1 MAAAESPPDHVRLV
15 LVSHSSQLAASA
27 AALAAAMAPE
37 VLVLPAGG
45 VGEDP
50 AVLGTDAKRV
60 AESIQRAWSPAGV
73 VVLMDL
79 GSAVLSAEL
88 ALELL
93 PEGRRQGVRLS
104 SAPLVE
110 GAVAAAVAAQ
120 GGADVTQVVRE
131 AEAGL
136 AGKRSQ
142 LGDAP
147 TTPQTGPRGE
157 ENAGWR
163 GLTVRVDLP
172 MGLHARPAARVVQQ
186 LAGLDAEVRATNVT
200 TGEGPVS
207 ARSLNALATLQ
218 VAPSQLLL
226 FEARGADAEQV
237 LGRLGELAG
246 RAFDDLEEAAPA
258 APTEVAGTP
267 LAPGVLVGLPASPG
281 AAVGEVVHL
290 VQAELVVHDRLPGP
304 PQREL
309 GSLEGALGAVR
320 EELRELRERTAG
332 RSGNYAAAILDADL
346 LFLDDP
352 ELSGRAREAISA
364 GGVTAEAAW
373 QAAAEAARASWE
385 RVADARLRLRAA
397 DLDGVARRV
406 LAHLLGSPEVV
417 PTGTGVL
424 VAEDL
429 TPADTAQLDP
439 ASVLGIATAAGGPTS
454 HSAILARTL
463 GIPAVVGVGKGLLE
477 LPAGRTVL
485 LDGDRGVVRLDP
497 TEEEREAVGKEAAR
511 RAEAS
516 RAASKKASRPAR
528 TRDGTAVEVAANI
541 GSVADARAAVLAGA
555 DGVGL
560 LRTEFLFQDRPV
572 LPDEEAQFREYSE
585 IAVALQGRPLTI
597 RTLDVGADK
606 PLASLPRDPEPNPA
620 LGVRGL
626 RLGLARRDLLR
637 TQLAAV
643 ARVAAE
649 HRVRVM
655 FPMVATVGEVR
666 SARELLAALPAPD
679 QRPGVPRLELGI
691 MVEVPA
697 AALAADRLAE
707 LVDFLSIGTND
718 LSQYTMAAD
727 RGNGGL
733 RGLADPLHPAVL
745 RLIQL
750 TAAAATGARWAG
762 VCGELAG
769 DPLATELLIGLGVRE
784 LSAAPR
790 LVPGVKE
797 AVRACT
803 LARARRLAERALQ
816 LPDADAV
823 RELLKE
829 PRR

>member
-1 MAAAESPPDHVRLV
+1 MAAAESPRDHVRLV
-15 LVSHSSQLAASA
+15 LVSHSSHLAASA

-37 VLVLPAGG
+37 VQVLPAGG
-45 VGEDP
+45 VGDDP

-60 AESIQRAWSPAGV
+60 AESIGRAWSPAGV

-88 ALELL
+88 ALDLL
-93 PEGRRQGVRLS
+93 PEDRRQGVRLS

-120 GGADVTQVVRE
+120 GGADVAQVVRE

-136 AGKRSQ
+136 AGKRAQ
-142 LGDAP
+142 LGEGSP
-147 TTPQTGPRGE
+147 TPQTVPGAE
-157 ENAGWR
+157 EGVGWR
-163 GLTVRVDLP
+163 ELTVRVDIP

-186 LAGLDAEVRATNVT
+186 LAGLEAEVRATNVT
-200 TGEGPVS
+200 SGEGPVS

-218 VAPSQLLL
+218 VGPAQLLL
-226 FEARGADAEQV
+226 FEARGADAGEA
-237 LGRLGELAG
+237 LGRIARLAD
-246 RAFDDLEEAAPA
+246 RAFDDLEETAPAPPTAAAPA
-258 APTEVAGTP
+258 PPAA
-267 LAPGVLVGLPASPG
+267 GVLVGLPASPG
-281 AAVGEVVHL
+281 SAVGEVVHL
-290 VQAELVVHDRLPGP
+290 EQAELVVTDRVPGP
-304 PQREL
+304 PEREL

-320 EELRELRERTAG
+320 EELRELRDRTAR

-352 ELSGRAREAISA
+352 ELAGRAREAISA

-373 QAAAEAARASWE
+373 QAAARAARASWE
-385 RVADARLRLRAA
+385 RVADPRLRLRAA
-397 DLDGVARRV
+397 DLDGVATRV
-406 LAHLLGSPEVV
+406 LAHLLGSPEVR
-417 PTGTGVL
+417 PTGSGVL
-424 VAEDL
+424 VAEEL
-429 TPADTAQLDP
+429 NPADTAQLDP

-477 LPAGRTVL
+477 IPAGRTVL

-497 TEEEREAVGKEAAR
+497 TEEERDAVRQGAAR
-511 RAEAS
+511 RAEAA
-516 RAASKKASRPAR
+516 RAASQDASRPAR
-528 TRDGTAVEVAANI
+528 TGDGVAVEVAANI
-541 GSVADARAAVLAGA
+541 GSVEDARASVLAGA

-585 IAVALQGRPLTI
+585 IAEALQGRPLTI

-606 PLASLPRDPEPNPA
+606 PLPSLPRDPEPNPA

-626 RLGLARRDLLR
+626 RLGLARRDLLL

-666 SARELLAALPAPD
+666 SARELLASLPSPERRA
-679 QRPGVPRLELGI
+679 GVPPLEVGI

-797 AVRACT
+797 AVRAAT
-803 LARARRLAERALQ
+803 LTRARGLAERALQ
-816 LPDADAV
+816 LPDAAAV
-823 RELLKE
+823 RELLAA

>member
-1 MAAAESPPDHVRLV
+1 MAVAEAPPARVRLV

-27 AALAAAMAPE
+27 AHLAAAMAPE
-37 VLVLPAGG
+37 VLVVPAGG

-88 ALELL
+88 ALDLL
-93 PEGRRQGVRLS
+93 PEGLRQVVHLS

-120 GGADVTQVVRE
+120 GGADVAQVVRE

-142 LGDAP
+142 LGDRSAIP
-147 TTPQTGPRGE
+147 LPERRAEDSG
-157 ENAGWR
+157 GWR
-163 GLTVRVDLP
+163 VLSVRVDLP
-172 MGLHARPAARVVQQ
+172 IGLHARPAARVVQQ
-186 LAGLDAEVRATNVT
+186 LAGLAAEVRATNAT

-218 VAPSQLLL
+218 VGPSQLLL
-226 FEARGADAEQV
+226 FEARGADAGEA
-237 LGRLGELAG
+237 LRRLGELAG
-246 RAFDDLEEAAPA
+246 RAFDDLEEAAAAPA
-258 APTEVAGTP
+258 AAPGAPPTE
-267 LAPGVLVGLPASPG
+267 GVLVGLAASPG
-281 AAVGEVVHL
+281 AAVGEVVRL
-290 VQAELVVHDRLPGP
+290 EQAELVIHDRVPGP
-304 PQREL
+304 REREL
-309 GSLEGALGAVR
+309 SSLEGALGAVR
-320 EELRELRERTAG
+320 GELGELRERTAR

-352 ELSGRAREAISA
+352 ELAGRAREAISA

-373 QAAAEAARASWE
+373 QTATSAARASWE
-385 RVADARLRLRAA
+385 RVADPRLRLRAA
-397 DLDGVARRV
+397 DLEGVARRV
-406 LAHLLGSPEVV
+406 LAHLVGSPEVR

-429 TPADTAQLDP
+429 NPADTAQLDP
-439 ASVLGIATAAGGPTS
+439 VSVLGIATAAGGPTS
-454 HSAILARTL
+454 HSAVLARSL
-463 GIPAVVGVGKGLLE
+463 GIPAVVGVGPGLLE
-477 LPAGRTVL
+477 LTSGRRVL
-485 LDGDRGVVRLDP
+485 LDGDQGLVRLDP
-497 TEEEREAVGKEAAR
+497 TEEEEAAVRSKAAR
-511 RAEAS
+511 RARAARSAS
-516 RAASKKASRPAR
+516 RAASRAAL
-528 TRDGTAVEVAANI
+528 TRDGVTVEVAANI

-560 LRTEFLFQDRPV
+560 LRTEFLFQDQPV
-572 LPDEEAQFREYSE
+572 LPDEEAQFRQYAE
-585 IAVALQGRPLTI
+585 IAEALQGRPLTI

-606 PLASLPRDPEPNPA
+606 PLPSLPRDPEPNPA

-626 RLGLARRDLLR
+626 RLGLALEDLLT

-643 ARVAAE
+643 TRVASG

-655 FPMVATVGEVR
+655 FPMVATVGEVLR
-666 SARELLAALPAPD
+666 ARELLRALPAPAR
-679 QRPGVPRLELGI
+679 RPGVPPMEVGI

-707 LVDFLSIGTND
+707 LVDFMSIGTND

-750 TAAAATGARWAG
+750 TAAAATGQRWAG

-769 DPLATELLIGLGVRE
+769 DPLATELLIGLGVTE

-797 AVRACT
+797 AVRATT
-803 LARARRLAERALQ
+803 LARARRLARRALQ
-816 LPDADAV
+816 LPDAEAV
-823 RELLKE
+823 RQLLE
-829 PRR
+829 QPRH

>member
-1 MAAAESPPDHVRLV
+1 MAVVEAPPDRVRLV

-27 AALAAAMAPE
+27 ASLAAAMAPE
-37 VLVLPAGG
+37 VLVVPAGG

-79 GSAVLSAEL
+79 GSAVLSAEM
-88 ALELL
+88 ALDLL
-93 PEGRRQGVRLS
+93 PEGLRQVVHLS

-120 GGADVTQVVRE
+120 GGADLAQVVRE

-136 AGKRSQ
+136 SGKRSQ
-142 LGDAP
+142 LGDWSS
-147 TTPQTGPRGE
+147 TPPPEPRAEDG
-157 ENAGWR
+157 AGWR
-163 GLTVRVDLP
+163 ELSVRVDLP
-172 MGLHARPAARVVQQ
+172 MGLHARPAARVVQH
-186 LAGLDAEVRATNVT
+186 LAGLAAEVRATNAT

-218 VAPSQLLL
+218 VGPSQLLL
-226 FEARGADAEQV
+226 FEARGADALEA
-237 LGRLGELAG
+237 LSRLSELAG
-246 RAFDDLEEAAPA
+246 RAFDDPEEAAAPAPA
-258 APTEVAGTP
+258 AATG
-267 LAPGVLVGLPASPG
+267 APPADGVLVGLAASPG
-281 AAVGEVVHL
+281 AAVGEVMYL
-290 VQAELVVHDRLPGP
+290 AQPELVVHDRVPGP
-304 PQREL
+304 PGREL
-309 GSLEGALGAVR
+309 SSLEGALEAVR
-320 EELRELRERTAG
+320 GELRELRERTAR
-332 RSGNYAAAILDADL
+332 RSGTYAAAILDADL

-352 ELSGRAREAISA
+352 ELAGRAREAIAA
-364 GGVTAEAAW
+364 GGVTAEGAW
-373 QAAAEAARASWE
+373 QTAALAARASWE
-385 RVADARLRLRAA
+385 RVVDPGLRLRAA

-406 LAHLLGSPEVV
+406 LACLVGSPQVR
-417 PTGTGVL
+417 PTGRGVL

-429 TPADTAQLDP
+429 NPADTAQLDP
-439 ASVLGIATAAGGPTS
+439 ASILGIATAAGGPTS
-454 HSAILARTL
+454 HSAILARSL
-463 GIPAVVGVGKGLLE
+463 GIPAVVGVGPELLE
-477 LPAGRTVL
+477 LPAGRMVL
-485 LDGDRGVVRLDP
+485 LDGDQGLVRLDP
-497 TEEEREAVGKEAAR
+497 TEEEEAAVRREAAR
-511 RAEAS
+511 RAEAARS
-516 RAASKKASRPAR
+516 ATRAASRPAR
-528 TRDGTAVEVAANI
+528 TRDGLTVEVAANI

-560 LRTEFLFQDRPV
+560 LRTEFLFQDQPL
-572 LPDEEAQFREYSE
+572 LPGEEAQFHQYAD
-585 IAVALQGRPLTI
+585 IAEALQGRPLTI

-606 PLASLPRDPEPNPA
+606 PLPSLPREPEPNPA

-626 RLGLARRDLLR
+626 RLGLAQLDLLT

-643 ARVAAE
+643 TRVAAE

-666 SARELLAALPAPD
+666 SARELLGALPAPE
-679 QRPGVPRLELGI
+679 RRAGVPPMEVGI

-707 LVDFLSIGTND
+707 LVDFMSIGTND

-750 TAAAATGARWAG
+750 TAAAATGTRWAG

-790 LVPGVKE
+790 LVPGIKE
-797 AVRACT
+797 AVRATT
-803 LARARRLAERALQ
+803 LARARRLAERALR
-816 LPDADAV
+816 LPDAEAV
-823 RELLKE
+823 RELLEE

>member
-1 MAAAESPPDHVRLV
+1 MAEAESPTDRVRLV

-27 AALAAAMAPE
+27 AALASAMAPE
-37 VLVLPAGG
+37 VLVVPAGG

-88 ALELL
+88 ALDLL
-93 PEGRRQGVRLS
+93 PDGRRQGVRLS

-120 GGADVTQVVRE
+120 GGADLAQVVQE
-131 AEAGL
+131 AESGL
-136 AGKRSQ
+136 AGKHSQ
-142 LGDAP
+142 LGDVSPASQP
-147 TTPQTGPRGE
+147 ESPPE
-157 ENAGWR
+157 EGAGWQQ
-163 GLTVRVDLP
+163 LTVRVELP

-186 LAGLDAEVRATNVT
+186 LAGLDAEVRGTNAT
-200 TGEGPVS
+200 TGDGPVS

-218 VAPSQLLL
+218 VGKSQLLL
-226 FEARGADAEQV
+226 LEARGADADV
-237 LGRLGELAG
+237 ALSRIGELAG
-246 RAFDDLEEAAPA
+246 RGFDDLEEAAPVP
-258 APTEVAGTP
+258 PT
-267 LAPGVLVGLPASPG
+267 LAPKALPADGTLVGLPASPG
-281 AAVGEVVHL
+281 AAVGQVVHL
-290 VQAELVVHDRLPGP
+290 EQAELEVHDRVPAP
-304 PQREL
+304 PEREI

-320 EELRELRERTAG
+320 EELRELRDLTAR

-352 ELSGRAREAISA
+352 ELAGRAREAISA

-373 QAAAEAARASWE
+373 EAAARAAHSSWE
-385 RVADARLRLRAA
+385 RVADPRLRLRAA

-406 LAHLLGSPEVV
+406 LAHLLGSSEVR

-424 VAEDL
+424 VAEEL

-439 ASVLGIATAAGGPTS
+439 AAVLGIATAAGGPTS
-454 HSAILARTL
+454 HSAILARSL
-463 GIPAVVGVGKGLLE
+463 GIPAVVGVGPGLLE

-497 TEEEREAVGKEAAR
+497 TEEEQAAVRNEAAR
-511 RAEAS
+511 RAASARAASEAAS
-516 RAASKKASRPAR
+516 RAAL
-528 TRDGTAVEVAANI
+528 TRDGVTVEVAANI
-541 GSVADARAAVLAGA
+541 GSLADARAAVLAGA

-560 LRTEFLFQDRPV
+560 LRTEFLFQDQPV
-572 LPDEEAQFREYSE
+572 LPDEEAQFEQYSE
-585 IAVALQGRPLTI
+585 IAEALLGRPLTI

-606 PLASLPRDPEPNPA
+606 PLAALPRDPEPNPA

-626 RLGLARRDLLR
+626 RLGLARPDLLK

-679 QRPGVPRLELGI
+679 QRPGVPPLEVGI

-750 TAAAATGARWAG
+750 TAAAATGRRWTG

-769 DPLATELLIGLGVRE
+769 NPLAVELLIGLGVRE

-797 AVRACT
+797 AVRVTT
-803 LARARRLAERALQ
+803 LAQAGRLAERALQ

-823 RELLKE
+823 RELLAE